1 MLSMRKRY
9 AAYHMVHIIWK
20 INTAKLCCI
29 DLISKNFKNIS
40 ALGLQSESM
49 TFGSTLALGIWTWD
63 RLLWYLLDFVVCLRL
78 FRLVVC
84 GWTPY
89 PIDYDVSISSFGM
102 DILSIFYFFCD
113 VALNYCIAMWHCQC
127 QIKIMGLNGT
137 VIMWWHM
144 RGKALFIYLR
154 KVQVRR
160 STVLISYR
168 L

>member
-1 MLSMRKRY
+1 MVQSCSVKKLVFQLNIVENRIPCCRCGSVML
-9 AAYHMVHIIWK
+9 HIIWK

-102 DILSIFYFFCD
+102 DILSIFYSFCD
-113 VALNYCIAMWHCQC
+113 VALNYC
-127 QIKIMGLNGT
+127 T
-137 VIMWWHM
+137 VVGETLAVQTLAGFWIF
-144 RGKALFIYLR
+144 LEIFR
-154 KVQVRR
+154 K
-160 STVLISYR
+160 
-168 L
+168 